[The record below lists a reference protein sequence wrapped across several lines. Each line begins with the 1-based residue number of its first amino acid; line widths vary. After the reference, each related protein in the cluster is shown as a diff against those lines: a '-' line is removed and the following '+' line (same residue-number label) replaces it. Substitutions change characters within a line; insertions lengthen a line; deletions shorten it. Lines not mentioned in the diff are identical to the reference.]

1 MTIAYFLIIGD
12 RLALPQAEFAAP
24 GRGIN
29 LLCHAFVHQG
39 LIGWRT
45 SQGAEGAPIMQ
56 GQETDRR
63 REAIEAAKLA
73 VRAYAREPS
82 DANAAE
88 VEDAWRH
95 VRKLQ
100 SVMEWRKPRS

>member
-1 MTIAYFLIIGD
+1 
-12 RLALPQAEFAAP
+12 
-24 GRGIN
+24 
-29 LLCHAFVHQG
+29 
-39 LIGWRT
+39 
-45 SQGAEGAPIMQ
+45 MQ
-56 GQETDRR
+56 GQEINRR

-95 VRKLQ
+95 WRKLQ
-100 SVMEWRKPRS
+100 SVIDWRKPRSRSNPDSRQHLQQAGLGRG